1 MAGTGRRKGGSAR
14 ARLLPRP
21 ARMAYEIL
29 GEDRRAA
36 FDGAVAA
43 AARPDFLQSWA
54 WGELKA
60 KTGWVPH
67 RLQIAG
73 PHGTAAVCSL
83 LERRLPGLG
92 PLLYA
97 PRGPIVNWDDAVA
110 VDAALEALVAFSRQ
124 RRAIALKLDPA
135 VPESHPGCASALRR
149 HGLRLVES
157 GPAFEGVQ
165 PRFVMHLPLVGRNEA
180 DVLAG
185 MQTKTRYNIR
195 LAERRGV
202 VVRSGTAAD
211 MGAFYALLTET
222 ARRDGFL
229 VRGPG
234 YFDAM
239 WNTCLATGLGWL
251 LLAEA
256 EGALLAGAIVF
267 RFGACSWYLY
277 GASANRQRDR
287 MPAYAVQ
294 WAAIRRSLA
303 AGCRWY
309 DLRGVSGDLSADAPL
324 HGLYRFKKGFGA
336 DLVTYVGEWDRPL
349 RPAAYLLARHGVPL
363 LRHALAAVRLRAGRH
378 QGGSPAE

>member
-1 MAGTGRRKGGSAR
+1 
-14 ARLLPRP
+14 
-21 ARMAYEIL
+21 MAYELL
-29 GEDRRAA
+29 GEDRRAV
-36 FDGAVAA
+36 FDAAVAEG
-43 AARPDFLQSWA
+43 ARPDFLQSWA
-54 WGELKA
+54 WGDLKA
-60 KTGWVPH
+60 KTGWMPH
-67 RLQIAG
+67 RLRIVG
-73 PHGTAAVCSL
+73 SRGTVAVCSL

-97 PRGPIVNWDDAVA
+97 PRGPMVDWDDPVV
-110 VDAALEALVAFSRQ
+110 VDAALEGLLAFARQ

-135 VPESHPGCASALRR
+135 VPDAHPGCAAALRR
-149 HGLRLVES
+149 HGLRVLES

-165 PRFVMHLPLVGRNEA
+165 PRFVMHLPLAGRDEA
-180 DVLAG
+180 DLLAG

-229 VRGPG
+229 VRGPA

-239 WNTCLATGLGWL
+239 WDTCLATGLGWL

-256 EGALLAGAIVF
+256 DGELLAGAIVF
-267 RFGACSWYLY
+267 RLGVCAWYLY

-294 WAAIRRSLA
+294 WEAIRRSLA

-309 DLRGVSGDLSADAPL
+309 DLRGVSGDVSPQAPL
-324 HGLYRFKKGFGA
+324 YGLYRFKKGFGA
-336 DLVTYVGEWDRPL
+336 DLVRYVGEWDRPL

-363 LRHALAAVRLRAGRH
+363 LRHALAAARLRTGGRH
-378 QGGSPAE
+378 GVSTAE

>member
-1 MAGTGRRKGGSAR
+1 MG
-14 ARLLPRP
+14 
-21 ARMAYEIL
+21 YEIL
-29 GEDRRAA
+29 GEAGRPA

-54 WGELKA
+54 WGELKSR
-60 KTGWVPH
+60 TGWVPH
-67 RLQIAG
+67 RLRVTGAHGAG
-73 PHGTAAVCSL
+73 SVCSL

-97 PRGPIVNWDDAVA
+97 PRGPIVDWDDGVA
-110 VDAALEALVAFSRQ
+110 VDAALEAVVGFARQ
-124 RRAIALKLDPA
+124 RRAVALKLDPA
-135 VPESHPGCASALRR
+135 VAEAHPACAAALRR
-149 HGLRLVES
+149 HGLRLLES

-165 PRFVMHLPLVGRNEA
+165 PRFVMHLPLTGRDEA
-180 DVLAG
+180 GVLAG
-185 MQTKTRYNIR
+185 MQPKTRYNIR

-211 MGAFYALLTET
+211 MAAFYALLTET

-229 VRGPG
+229 VRGPA

-239 WNTCLATGLGWL
+239 WETCLAAGLGWL

-256 EGALLAGAIVF
+256 EGELLAGAIVF
-267 RFGACSWYLY
+267 RMGDCAWYLY

-294 WAAIRRSLA
+294 WEAIRRALA

-309 DLRGVSGDLSADAPL
+309 DLRGVSGDLSPQAPL

-336 DLVTYVGEWDRPL
+336 ELVSYVGEWDRPL
-349 RPAAYLLARHGVPL
+349 RPAAYLLARHGVPW
-363 LRHALAAVRLRAGRH
+363 LRHTLAAARLRAGGR
-378 QGGSPAE
+378 QDTPPAE